1 MGFPAR
7 RSRKAAARAAEGLRT
22 LVAAANPV
30 SPPVEQWLWIIE
42 VLDWVRQGPAPKAL
56 REGLDLAPAQNGQDT
71 DDAPVP
77 AEIERLN
84 GLLDLL
90 DRQPE
95 RRAAVATLLNGLLR
109 HTDATL
115 LLADF
120 GFSSRPS
127 FFSEF
132 SERLGN
138 KWLPK
143 SPETRDLAV
152 LFSLFF
158 PHEHDASW
166 LEALDARTLNR
177 LTALLAPPSVPEDT
191 ANEPPVSSLWR
202 TALLDA
208 LTYTISQIR
217 ATGFSPDLRSRMLR
231 NNPLDLEVETPFK
244 HLAGQYEAVKAQLAQ
259 DAPRGADTLPQS
271 LALLRAGLHACRQQA
286 DSVNEHLED
295 FGTSVSLVYV
305 LYQLHQRIER
315 AEALLN
321 CLVGDTPARDT
332 AHLFANLVRL
342 SAQRRSLRALWRH
355 NTALLAKKIA
365 ERHAESGEHYI
376 TRDRREYR
384 GMLGAAMGGG
394 LIMGFTTWI
403 KIGILG
409 LQTALF
415 WTGLLAG
422 LNYALSFVI
431 VQLLHWTIATKQ
443 PAMTAP
449 AMADKLGE
457 LSKPGG
463 VERFVDE
470 VANLTRSQSAGVFGN
485 VLLVMP
491 VALALGLAGLA
502 WFGPQFLPVPKA
514 EHELES
520 LSLLGPTPL
529 YAAFTGV
536 LLFLSSVIAGWAENA
551 FVLHRLDSALAWNP
565 RIRRMLG
572 AKRAARWA
580 VWWRR
585 HIGVMA
591 GNVSLG
597 LLLGLTPEFFRIF
610 GIDLQVRHVTLSS
623 GLFGAAC
630 ASLGPAVVN
639 DPAFWWALA
648 GIAVNGVLNVGV
660 SFYLAYRLALRAR
673 GIHVKER
680 RAIYTSIAR
689 RLLRRPWTF
698 ILPPRHAPASA
709 PDPA

>member
-1 MGFPAR
+1 MGFAAR
-7 RSRKAAARAAEGLRT
+7 RARKAAALAAEGLRT
-22 LVAAANPV
+22 LIAAAHSQ
-30 SPPVEQWLWIIE
+30 SPPVEQWLWVIEALDWLRHGPPPE
-42 VLDWVRQGPAPKAL
+42 VLRA
-56 REGLDLAPAQNGQDT
+56 GLTLAPTAAPG
-71 DDAPVP
+71 DAALPE
-77 AEIERLN
+77 EIERLN
-84 GLLDLL
+84 LLLDVL
-90 DRQPE
+90 DGQPE
-95 RRAAVATLLNGLLR
+95 RRADIAAILGGVLR

-120 GFSSRPS
+120 GFSQRPS

-132 SERLGN
+132 SERLRN
-138 KWLPK
+138 KWLPQ

-158 PHEHDASW
+158 PHEQDAIW
-166 LEALDARTLNR
+166 LEALDTRTLHR
-177 LTALLAPPSVPEDT
+177 LSGLLATPVAVEHAQDLPAT
-191 ANEPPVSSLWR
+191 AALWR

-217 ATGFSPDLRSRMLR
+217 ATGFSPDLRSRMQR
-231 NNPLDLEVETPFK
+231 NNTLDMDVEAPFK
-244 HLAGQYEAVKAQLAQ
+244 HLAAQYEQVKALLTN
-259 DAPRGADTLPQS
+259 DAPAEPNALSQS
-271 LALLRAGLHACRQQA
+271 LTLLRAGLAACRQQA
-286 DSVNEHLED
+286 DSVTGHLED
-295 FGTSVSLVYV
+295 YGTSVSLVYV
-305 LYQLHQRIER
+305 LHQLHQRIDR

-332 AHLFANLVRL
+332 VHLFATLVRL
-342 SAQRRSLRALWRH
+342 NAQRRSLSALWRH
-355 NTALLAKKIA
+355 NTALLARKMA

-384 GMLGAAMGGG
+384 AMLGAAMGGG

-409 LQTALF
+409 LQSALF
-415 WTGLLAG
+415 WAGLLAG
-422 LNYALSFVI
+422 LNYAVSFVI

-449 AMADKLGE
+449 AMADKLAE

-485 VLLVMP
+485 VLVVMP
-491 VALALGLAGLA
+491 VALLIGLGGLA

-529 YAAFTGV
+529 FAAFTGV

-565 RIRRMLG
+565 RIRRRLG
-572 AKRAARWA
+572 PQRAARWA
-580 VWWRR
+580 TWWRR
-585 HIGVMA
+585 NIGVMA

-597 LLLGLTPEFFRIF
+597 LLLGLTPEFFHIF

-680 RAIYTSIAR
+680 RAIYASIAR

-698 ILPPRHAPASA
+698 ILPPRSAASA
-709 PDPA
+709 DPA

>member
-1 MGFPAR
+1 MGFAAR
-7 RSRKAAARAAEGLRT
+7 RSRKAAARAAEGL
-22 LVAAANPV
+22 LALMAAANPQ

-42 VLDWVRQGPAPKAL
+42 ALDWLRHGPAPTML
-56 REGLDLAPAQNGQDT
+56 REGLRLAPTGGPPDRG
-71 DDAPVP
+71 DAPAP
-77 AEIERLN
+77 EEIERLN
-84 GLLDLL
+84 VLLDLL
-90 DRQPE
+90 DGQPE
-95 RRAAVATLLNGLLR
+95 RRAAIAAILNGLLR

-120 GFSSRPS
+120 GFSPRPS

-138 KWLPK
+138 KWLPQ

-158 PHEHDASW
+158 PHAHDATW
-166 LEALDARTLNR
+166 LESLDAPTLDR
-177 LTALLAPPSVPEDT
+177 LRALLALPAVAED
-191 ANEPPVSSLWR
+191 AEDAPAAASLWR

-208 LTYTISQIR
+208 LTYTVSQIR
-217 ATGFSPDLRSRMLR
+217 ATGFSPDLRSRMQR
-231 NNPLDLEVETPFK
+231 NGPLEMDVEAPFK
-244 HLAGQYEAVKAQLAQ
+244 HLAAQYERVKTLLTQ
-259 DAPRGADTLPQS
+259 DTPEGPATLRQS
-271 LALLRAGLHACRQQA
+271 LALLRAGLGACRQQA
-286 DSVNEHLED
+286 DSVNGHLED
-295 FGTSVSLVYV
+295 YGTSVSLVYV
-305 LYQLHQRIER
+305 LHQLHQRIDR
-315 AEALLN
+315 AETLLN

-332 AHLFANLVRL
+332 AHLFATLARL
-342 SAQRRSLRALWRH
+342 NAQRRSLRALWRH
-355 NTALLAKKIA
+355 NTALLAKKMA

-394 LIMGFTTWI
+394 LIMGFTTWV

-422 LNYALSFVI
+422 LNYAASFVI

-491 VALALGLAGLA
+491 VALLIGLAGLA
-502 WFGPQFLPVPKA
+502 WFGPQFMPVPKA

-529 YAAFTGV
+529 FAALTGV

-565 RIRRMLG
+565 RIRRRLG
-572 AKRAARWA
+572 PQRAARWA
-580 VWWRR
+580 AWWRR
-585 HIGVMA
+585 NIGVMA

-673 GIHVKER
+673 GIQVKER
-680 RAIYTSIAR
+680 RAIYASIAR

-698 ILPPRHAPASA
+698 ILPPRRAAPQESA
-709 PDPA
+709 

>member
-1 MGFPAR
+1 MLFAR
-7 RSRKAAARAAEGLRT
+7 RRARKAAERAAADVHALLARADSQLPA
-22 LVAAANPV
+22 
-30 SPPVEQWLWIIE
+30 VEQALWLIDT
-42 VLDWVRQGPAPKAL
+42 LDWLRHGPAPQAL
-56 REGLDLAPAQNGQDT
+56 LARLNLPPPDLPPAP
-71 DDAPVP
+71 DDAAVP
-77 AEIERLN
+77 AEVLRLSV
-84 GLLDLL
+84 LLDLL
-90 DRQPE
+90 EQQPE
-95 RRAAVATLLNGLLR
+95 RGAQVAAILAGLLR
-109 HTDATL
+109 HTDPTL

-120 GFSSRPS
+120 GFSSRSS
-127 FFSEF
+127 FFSELT
-132 SERLGN
+132 ERLGR
-138 KWLPK
+138 KYLPA

-158 PHEHDASW
+158 PDARDAVW
-166 LEALDARTLNR
+166 LDAVSPALLSR
-177 LTALLAPPSVPEDT
+177 LTLWLGTAPQVADHAPAAT
-191 ANEPPVSSLWR
+191 LWR
-202 TALLDA
+202 VALTDA
-208 LTYTISQIR
+208 LTYTVSQIR
-217 ATGFSPDLRSRMLR
+217 ATGFSPDLRLRMATGTTQEA
-231 NNPLDLEVETPFK
+231 DAEAPFK
-244 HLAGQYEAVKAQLAQ
+244 QLSAQVEAVQAQLSR
-259 DAPRGADTLPQS
+259 PPSTDTPNLLPQ
-271 LALLRAGLHACRQQA
+271 ALVLFRAGLDACRQQA
-286 DSVNEHLED
+286 EAVNTHLKEN
-295 FGTSVSLVYV
+295 GTSVSLVYA
-305 LYQLHQRIER
+305 LHELHQRLDR

-321 CLVGDTPARDT
+321 CLVGDTPARDA
-332 AHLFANLVRL
+332 AHLFSTFARL
-342 SAQRRSLRALWRH
+342 NAQRRSVRALWRH
-355 NTALLAKKIA
+355 NTALLAEKMA

-384 GMLGAAMGGG
+384 AMLRAAMGGG
-394 LIMGFTTWI
+394 LIMGFTTWV

-409 LQTALF
+409 LKTALF

-422 LNYALSFVI
+422 LNYAVSFVI

-449 AMADKLGE
+449 ALADKLSE

-463 VERFVDE
+463 VEHFVDE

-491 VALALGLAGLA
+491 VALLLGLGGLA
-502 WFGPQFLPVPKA
+502 WFGPQFLPAPKA
-514 EHELES
+514 EHELHS

-529 YAAFTGV
+529 FAAFTGV

-551 FVLHRLDSALAWNP
+551 FVLHRLDSAIAWNP
-565 RIRRMLG
+565 RIRRRLG
-572 AKRAARWA
+572 PRRAARWA
-580 VWWRR
+580 SWWRR
-585 HIGVMA
+585 NVGVMA

-673 GIHVKER
+673 GIQVKER
-680 RAIYTSIAR
+680 RAIYSSLAS

-698 ILPPRHAPASA
+698 ILPPRQTVVNAR
-709 PDPA
+709 

>member
-1 MGFPAR
+1 MFFAR
-7 RSRKAAARAAEGLRT
+7 RRTRKAAQRAAASAQSLLARADSGAPAVEQSLWLMDALDWLRHG
-22 LVAAANPV
+22 
-30 SPPVEQWLWIIE
+30 PPVQ
-42 VLDWVRQGPAPKAL
+42 AL
-56 REGLDLAPAQNGQDT
+56 REGLSLREPDLPQPPADP
-71 DDAPVP
+71 AVP
-77 AEIERLN
+77 AEILRL
-84 GLLDLL
+84 GVLLDVLEQ
-90 DRQPE
+90 QPE
-95 RRAAVATLLNGLLR
+95 RRAQVAALLTGLLR
-109 HTDATL
+109 HTDPTL

-120 GFSSRPS
+120 GFSSRSS

-132 SERLGN
+132 SERLGR
-138 KWLPK
+138 KWLPA

-152 LFSLFF
+152 LFTLFF
-158 PHEHDASW
+158 PDARDAVW
-166 LEALDARTLNR
+166 LDALDA
-177 LTALLAPPSVPEDT
+177 ALLTRLRALFTAAPQDAASVPAAT
-191 ANEPPVSSLWR
+191 LWR

-208 LTYTISQIR
+208 LTYTVSQIR
-217 ATGFSPDLRSRMLR
+217 ASGFSPDLRARMQTGGA
-231 NNPLDLEVETPFK
+231 LEMDAEAPFRQ
-244 HLAGQYEAVKAQLAQ
+244 LSAQCEAVQAQLAHT
-259 DAPRGADTLPQS
+259 APANGADALPQS
-271 LALLRAGLHACRQQA
+271 LALFRAGLHACRQQA
-286 DSVNEHLED
+286 DSVSVHLEEN
-295 FGTSVSLVYV
+295 GTSVSLVYA
-305 LYQLHQRIER
+305 LHELHQRIDR

-332 AHLFANLVRL
+332 AHLFSDFARL
-342 SAQRRSLRALWRH
+342 NAQRKSLRALWRH
-355 NTALLAKKIA
+355 NTALLAEKMA

-376 TRDRREYR
+376 TRDRSEYR
-384 GMLGAAMGGG
+384 AMLWAAMGGG

-409 LQTALF
+409 LKAALF

-422 LNYALSFVI
+422 LNYAASFVI

-457 LSKPGG
+457 LSRPGG

-491 VALALGLAGLA
+491 VALLLGLGGLA
-502 WFGPQFLPVPKA
+502 WFGPQFLPAPKA
-514 EHELES
+514 EHELQA

-529 YAAFTGV
+529 FAAFTGV

-551 FVLHRLDSALAWNP
+551 FVLHRLDSAIAWNP
-565 RIRRMLG
+565 RIRRRLG

-580 VWWRR
+580 AWWRR
-585 HIGVMA
+585 NVGVMA

-673 GIHVKER
+673 GIQVKER
-680 RAIYTSIAR
+680 RAIYSSIAR

-698 ILPPRHAPASA
+698 FLPPRHAPASTQ
-709 PDPA
+709 

>member
-1 MGFPAR
+1 MGFAAR
-7 RSRKAAARAAEGLRT
+7 RSRKAAARAAEGL
-22 LVAAANPV
+22 LALMAAANPQ

-42 VLDWVRQGPAPKAL
+42 ALNWLRHGPDPKVL
-56 REGLDLAPAQNGQDT
+56 REGLKLAPALSRPDPG
-71 DDAPVP
+71 DAPAP

-84 GLLDLL
+84 VLLDLL
-90 DRQPE
+90 EGHPR
-95 RRAAVATLLNGLLR
+95 RRADIAAILNGLLR

-138 KWLPK
+138 KWLPQ

-158 PHEHDASW
+158 PHAHDASW
-166 LEALDARTLNR
+166 LEALDARTLDR
-177 LTALLAPPSVPEDT
+177 LGALLASPAVTADAEDELPT
-191 ANEPPVSSLWR
+191 ASLWR

-208 LTYTISQIR
+208 LTYTVSQIR
-217 ATGFSPDLRSRMLR
+217 ATGFSPDLRSRMQR
-231 NNPLDLEVETPFK
+231 SGSLEMDVEAPFK
-244 HLAGQYEAVKAQLAQ
+244 HLAAQYERVKALLTQ
-259 DAPRGADTLPQS
+259 DTPEGPDTLRQS
-271 LALLRAGLHACRQQA
+271 LTLLRAGLNACRQQA
-286 DSVNEHLED
+286 DSVTGHLED
-295 FGTSVSLVYV
+295 YGTSVSLVYV
-305 LYQLHQRIER
+305 LHQLHQRIDR

-332 AHLFANLVRL
+332 AHLFATLVRL

-355 NTALLAKKIA
+355 NTALLAKKMA

-422 LNYALSFVI
+422 LNYAASFVI

-491 VALALGLAGLA
+491 VALLIGLAGLA
-502 WFGPQFLPVPKA
+502 WFGPQFMPVAKA

-529 YAAFTGV
+529 FAALTGV

-565 RIRRMLG
+565 RIRSRLG
-572 AKRAARWA
+572 PQRAARWA
-580 VWWRR
+580 AWWRR
-585 HIGVMA
+585 NIGVMA

-673 GIHVKER
+673 GIQVKER
-680 RAIYTSIAR
+680 RAIYASIAR
-689 RLLRRPWTF
+689 RLVRRPWTF
-698 ILPPRHAPASA
+698 ILPPRRAAPQESA
-709 PDPA
+709 

>member
-1 MGFPAR
+1 MGFGGRRAR
-7 RSRKAAARAAEGLRT
+7 KAARAAADLHA
-22 LVAAANPV
+22 LLDAASAQAL
-30 SPPVEQWLWIIE
+30 PVEQALWIIE
-42 VLDWVRQGPAPKAL
+42 LLDWLRGGPDAAL
-56 REGLDLAPAQNGQDT
+56 LRDGLNLPLDPPAQDPHDAPA
-71 DDAPVP
+71 P
-77 AEIERLN
+77 AEIQRLQI
-84 GLLDLL
+84 LLDLL
-90 DRQPE
+90 ERLPE
-95 RRAAVATLLNGLLR
+95 RRAEIAAVVGGLLQ

-115 LLADF
+115 LLADS
-120 GFSSRPS
+120 GFSQRPS

-152 LFSLFF
+152 LFALFF
-158 PHEHDASW
+158 PDERDAHW
-166 LEALDARTLNR
+166 LEALDGHTLARLS
-177 LTALLAPPSVPEDT
+177 AVWQPPEVPQAPDS
-191 ANEPPVSSLWR
+191 ASLWR

-208 LTYTISQIR
+208 LTYTISHIR
-217 ATGFSPDLRSRMLR
+217 AAGFSPDLRSRMQHSG
-231 NNPLDLEVETPFK
+231 PLAGEVETPFK
-244 HLAGQYEAVKAQLAQ
+244 LLAMQYEAVQ
-259 DAPRGADTLPQS
+259 TLLTQQASRNDEALRQS
-271 LALLRAGLHACRQQA
+271 LTLLRAGLQACRQQA
-286 DSVNEHLED
+286 DSVTAHLED
-295 FGTSVSLVYV
+295 HGTSVSLVYA
-305 LYQLHQRIER
+305 LHQLHQRIDR

-342 SAQRRSLRALWRH
+342 NAQRRSLRALWRH
-355 NTALLAKKIA
+355 NTALLAEKMA

-384 GMLGAAMGGG
+384 AMLGAAMGGG

-409 LQTALF
+409 LKTALF

-422 LNYALSFVI
+422 LNYAVSFVI

-457 LSKPGG
+457 LSRPGG

-491 VALALGLAGLA
+491 VALLLGLGGLA
-502 WFGPQFLPVPKA
+502 WFGPQFLPAPKA

-529 YAAFTGV
+529 FAAFTGV

-551 FVLHRLDSALAWNP
+551 FVLHRLDSAIAWNP
-565 RIRRMLG
+565 RIRRCLG
-572 AKRAARWA
+572 AQRAARWSA
-580 VWWRR
+580 WWRR
-585 HIGVMA
+585 NVGVMA

-630 ASLGPAVVN
+630 ASLGPAVVD

-673 GIHVKER
+673 GIQVKER
-680 RAIYTSIAR
+680 RAIYASIAR
-689 RLLRRPWTF
+689 RLWRRPWTF
-698 ILPPRHAPASA
+698 ILPPRNAAASA
-709 PDPA
+709 QGPA

>member
-1 MGFPAR
+1 MRFAR
-7 RSRKAAARAAEGLRT
+7 RRARKATERAASSALSLLARADSWL
-22 LVAAANPV
+22 
-30 SPPVEQWLWIIE
+30 PPVEQSLWM
-42 VLDWVRQGPAPKAL
+42 VDALDWLRHGPDEQAL
-56 REGLDLAPAQNGQDT
+56 RTGLNLPPAS
-71 DDAPVP
+71 AEPVIP
-77 AEIERLN
+77 AEIRRL
-84 GLLDLL
+84 GVLLDVLEQ
-90 DRQPE
+90 QPQ
-95 RRAAVATLLNGLLR
+95 RRAQGAAILTGLLR
-109 HTDATL
+109 HTDPTL

-120 GFSSRPS
+120 GFSSRSS

-132 SERLGN
+132 SERLGR
-138 KWLPK
+138 KWLPA

-158 PHEHDASW
+158 PNARDAVW
-166 LEALDARTLNR
+166 LDALDSAVLAR
-177 LTALLAPPSVPEDT
+177 LTALLETPSLDETEVP
-191 ANEPPVSSLWR
+191 AILLWR

-208 LTYTISQIR
+208 LTFTVSQIR
-217 ATGFSPDLRSRMLR
+217 ATGFSPDLRSRMR
-231 NNPLDLEVETPFK
+231 TTGPWEAEAETPFK
-244 HLAGQYEAVKAQLAQ
+244 HLSAQVEAVQAQLAHTA
-259 DAPRGADTLPQS
+259 APADRTTLPQT
-271 LALLRAGLHACRQQA
+271 LALFRAGLDACRQQA
-286 DSVNEHLED
+286 ESIHDHLED
-295 FGTSVSLVYV
+295 HGTSVSLVYA
-305 LYQLHQRIER
+305 LHELRQRIDR

-321 CLVGDTPARDT
+321 CLVGDTPARDA
-332 AHLFANLVRL
+332 AHLLADLIRL
-342 SAQRRSLRALWRH
+342 NAQRRSLRALWRH
-355 NTALLAKKIA
+355 NTALLAEKMA

-384 GMLGAAMGGG
+384 AMLWAAMGGG
-394 LIMGFTTWI
+394 LIMGFTTWV

-409 LQTALF
+409 LKAALF

-422 LNYALSFVI
+422 LNYAVSFVI

-449 AMADKLGE
+449 ALADKLGE

-485 VLLVMP
+485 VLVVMP
-491 VALALGLAGLA
+491 VALLIGLGGLA

-514 EHELES
+514 EHELQS

-529 YAAFTGV
+529 FAAFTGV

-565 RIRRMLG
+565 RIRRRLG
-572 AKRAARWA
+572 PRRAARWA
-580 VWWRR
+580 AWWRR
-585 HIGVMA
+585 NVGVIA

-673 GIHVKER
+673 GIQVKER
-680 RAIYTSIAR
+680 RAIYSSLAR

-698 ILPPRHAPASA
+698 LLPPRQAVASA
-709 PDPA
+709 T

>member
-1 MGFPAR
+1 MLWFGRGRAQR
-7 RSRKAAARAAEGLRT
+7 AAQRAAAGAQAL
-22 LVAAANPV
+22 LAAAD
-30 SPPVEQWLWIIE
+30 SQAQPVEQWLWLIDALE
-42 VLDWVRQGPAPKAL
+42 WLRHGPDPHRL
-56 REGLDLAPAQNGQDT
+56 RLGLDLPPVDMPQRPDQQDM
-71 DDAPVP
+71 PQEVL
-77 AEIERLN
+77 RLQA
-84 GLLDLL
+84 LLDLL
-90 DRQPE
+90 DREPE
-95 RRAAVATLLNGLLR
+95 RAGQVAAILGNLLQ

-120 GFSSRPS
+120 GFSARPA
-127 FFSEF
+127 FVSEF
-132 SERLGN
+132 AERLGR
-138 KWLPK
+138 KWLPAT
-143 SPETRDLAV
+143 PDTRDLAT
-152 LFSLFF
+152 LFALFF
-158 PHEHDASW
+158 PQADDAIW
-166 LEALDARTLNR
+166 
-177 LTALLAPPSVPEDT
+177 
-191 ANEPPVSSLWR
+191 
-202 TALLDA
+202 LDA
-208 LTYTISQIR
+208 LDPASLQRLAALALRLPDAALQVTTRWHAALDDALVFCVSQIR
-217 ATGFSPDLRSRMLR
+217 ATGFSPDLRARMQASAALEGEAPFRSLASR
-231 NNPLDLEVETPFK
+231 LD
-244 HLAGQYEAVKAQLAQ
+244 AVQQALAQLQA
-259 DAPRGADTLPQS
+259 DAAPLQQA
-271 LALLRAGLHACRQQA
+271 LALFRAGLDACRQQA
-286 DSVNEHLED
+286 ESVHAHLED
-295 FGTSVSLVYV
+295 HGTSVSLVYA
-305 LYQLHQRIER
+305 LYQLQQRIDR

-321 CLVGDTPARDT
+321 CRVGETPARDT
-332 AHLFANLVRL
+332 AHLLAGFARIG
-342 SAQRRSLRALWRH
+342 AQRRSLRALWRH
-355 NTALLAKKIA
+355 NTALLAQKMA
-365 ERHAESGEHYI
+365 ERHAETGEHYI
-376 TRDRREYR
+376 TRDGREYR
-384 GMLGAAMGGG
+384 AMLGAAMGGG

-415 WTGLLAG
+415 WGGLLAG
-422 LNYALSFVI
+422 LNYAVSFVI

-449 AMADKLGE
+449 AMADKLGD

-491 VALALGLAGLA
+491 VALLIGLGGLA
-502 WFGPQFLPVPKA
+502 WFGPQFMPVAKA
-514 EHELES
+514 EHELQS

-565 RIRRMLG
+565 RIRHRLG
-572 AKRAARWA
+572 AQRAARWA
-580 VWWRR
+580 AWWRR
-585 HIGVMA
+585 HVGVMA

-680 RAIYTSIAR
+680 RALYRCLAR
-689 RLLRRPWTF
+689 RLLRRPWSF
-698 ILPPRHAPASA
+698 ILPPRAVHAS
-709 PDPA
+709 